1 MKVAKLS
8 STSPKS
14 IGIVLV
20 VFALVLLNLS
30 LGYAEEVRGVASD
43 TVKIGFIMDQTGPIA
58 DTSLPI
64 TAGVRNYFQWI
75 NDQGGIHGRKI
86 KVLVEDDR
94 YSIPMALAAFKKLVY
109 KDKVLAILA
118 LGGTGQTKVLSHHM
132 EKEKVPGI
140 TVGLTED
147 MVKPYKRY
155 LFIPCAT
162 YEDEIKVIFRYISEE
177 LRLKDI
183 RIGFITMNIEY
194 GKVGWE
200 AAVETAKSYG
210 LEIVDKEIINFGAAD
225 AVSQVL
231 GLKKKNANLVILH
244 QDIGTALVFLKS
256 AKKLGYTGTFIG
268 TYYVTDDTVVRIAG
282 EAARPLIGVHSLA
295 SWHEDTPGMAKV
307 REITLKYDPGFK
319 EAMRNKFYTQGWITA
334 LITAEGM
341 KKSGRNLTIEGLVDG
356 MESLKNLDTGGITAP
371 ISYSKTSHKPG
382 DYCKMYKADVPNK
395 RMVSTSGWLRPK
407 E

>member
-1 MKVAKLS
+1 MKKRDHLAR
-8 STSPKS
+8 
-14 IGIVLV
+14 IGVFVLV
-20 VFALVLLNLS
+20 FLANIPS
-30 LGYAEEVRGVASD
+30 YAEDVRGVTGD
-43 TVKIGFIMDQTGPIA
+43 TIKIGFIMDQTGPIA

-64 TAGVRNYFQWI
+64 TAGVRNYFRWI
-75 NDQGGIHGRKI
+75 SDQGGIQGRRI

-118 LGGTGQTKVLSHHM
+118 LGGTGQTKVLYHHM

-162 YEDEIKVIFRYISEE
+162 YEDEVKVIFKYIVEE
-177 LRLKDI
+177 LRTKDL
-183 RIGFITMNIEY
+183 RLGFITMNIEY

-200 AAVETAKSYG
+200 AAVETAESYG
-210 LEIVDKEIINFGAAD
+210 LKIVDKEIVNFGAAD

-231 GLKKKNANLVILH
+231 GLKKKNANIVILH

-256 AKKLGYTGTFIG
+256 AKKLGFTGTFIG

-295 SWHEDTPGMAKV
+295 SWHEDTPGMVKV
-307 REITLKYDPGFK
+307 REITLKYDPSFK
-319 EAMRNKFYTQGWITA
+319 EAMQNKFYTQGWITA

-341 KKSGRNLTIEGLVDG
+341 KKAAHNLTIEGLVDG
-356 MESLKNLDTGGITAP
+356 IESLKNLDTGGITAP

-382 DYCKMYKADVPNK
+382 NYCKMYRSDVPNK
-395 RMVSTSGWLRPK
+395 KMIPTSGWLRPK